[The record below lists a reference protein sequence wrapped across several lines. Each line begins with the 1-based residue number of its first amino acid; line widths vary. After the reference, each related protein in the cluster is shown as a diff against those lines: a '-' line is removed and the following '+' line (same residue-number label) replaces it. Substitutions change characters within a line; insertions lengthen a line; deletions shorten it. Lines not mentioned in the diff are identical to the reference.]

1 MEQAPLRLIDI
12 VELGF
17 VGGVGYRLIERQ
29 NALIAGRRGRA
40 DPAAARPVPDGL

>member
-1 MEQAPLRLIDI
+1 MEQAPLRLIDM
-12 VELGF
+12 VEFGF
-17 VGGVGYRLIERQ
+17 VGGIGYGLIERQ